1 MHAIKQIPI
10 SSHFSPAALA
20 VENEWASSRS
30 GCGPC
35 ADEEDENCVSC
46 EGDGCNSAAAL
57 AAFFLP
63 LMAALY
69 ALM

>member
-10 SSHFSPAALA
+10 SSHFSPAARA
-20 VENEWASSRS
+20 VEYEWASSRS

-35 ADEEDENCVSC
+35 ADEEDDKCVSC